1 MDKLAQI
8 RLISVQQKRSNGQ
21 TRVVPHENC
30 PIEAIVKYLV
40 GKTSFDHAIILLTR
54 VGAFY
59 FIGLL
64 IGLDQTNSIVVGGG
78 VALII
83 LVLEL
88 LFKLR
93 ENNRKEK

>member
-1 MDKLAQI
+1 MSNRSDLMDKLAQI

-64 IGLDQTNSIVVGGG
+64 IGLDQTNSIVVG
-78 VALII
+78 
-83 LVLEL
+83 EEWHS
-88 LFKLR
+88 LFLCWSFYLS
-93 ENNRKEK
+93 